1 MKRKVI
7 SIIIAAA
14 SLSATAQP
22 KLTVQNI
29 KEVVAAMT
37 LEEKAALAVIAQPS
51 PPNSNDKI
59 SFRFIMF
66 VSFVVLA

>member
-29 KEVVAAMT
+29 KEVVAA
-37 LEEKAALAVIAQPS
+37 EFAQQQ
-51 PPNSNDKI
+51 
-59 SFRFIMF
+59 
-66 VSFVVLA
+66 